1 MTIEGFW
8 GIWALMVNACF
19 SLCKF
24 IFVLCA
30 GQSWRGGSVWREVWQ
45 ILALATLAS
54 AGEEELRRTAA
65 PCRVWRIH
73 ISVSSPFFMQ
83 YKQEG
88 DGRIQSSP
96 WYQQKSKDS
105 TWELGKAPWAAETS
119 WAVFSLLKYS
129 LRNSQQNV
137 FSGGQ
142 KGFQVEIH
150 LSSPNSFDPH
160 ITQFKHIFKLNLILI
175 KKEKCHGRVFDI
187 ACLLSHIYRL
197 EKWEEILL
205 SGFICCC
212 LLCHISVGA
221 GLFSFELNGHV
232 VSAEYLPP
240 VNVFIWCVKI
250 IWCRVTE
257 NKEELDCRHGLC
269 CHLLFFLL

>member
-65 PCRVWRIH
+65 LCRVWRIH

-105 TWELGKAPWAAETS
+105 TWELGKAPWAAEAS

-137 FSGGQ
+137 FSKGQ

-175 KKEKCHGRVFDI
+175 KKKKCHGRVFWLGFLQ
-187 ACLLSHIYRL
+187 AGEMRGNSALWVYLLLPFVPHFSRCRIVFLRAERARGFGWVSSSCERFHLVRENNLVPCY
-197 EKWEEILL
+197 WE
-205 SGFICCC
+205 
-212 LLCHISVGA
+212 
-221 GLFSFELNGHV
+221 
-232 VSAEYLPP
+232 
-240 VNVFIWCVKI
+240 
-250 IWCRVTE
+250 
-257 NKEELDCRHGLC
+257 
-269 CHLLFFLL
+269 